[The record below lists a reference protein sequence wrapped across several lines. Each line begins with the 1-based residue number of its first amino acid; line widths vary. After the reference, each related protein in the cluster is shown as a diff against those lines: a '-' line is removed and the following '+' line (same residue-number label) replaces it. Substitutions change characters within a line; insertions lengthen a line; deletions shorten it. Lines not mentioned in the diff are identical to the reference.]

1 MTKEHKEEDE
11 KEEEKYVTP
20 EKGILR
26 RCPSKRAA
34 EGAPFPSTPQGM
46 LAAAKAYKGQGKPIP
61 RDLAIALATAVK
73 GMKGTGKGVKKD
85 VDGKGPAEP
94 VASSGWVQP
103 RRRLEEH
110 SGQPKGERAK
120 EKEADED
127 SDVEMVVDERSKMT
141 NATDTKM
148 KTPKEAEM
156 IEDSVDQDLHDADDT
171 AAKDKSKK
179 KKSQKRHW

>member
-1 MTKEHKEEDE
+1 MDPAKEE
-11 KEEEKYVTP
+11 
-20 EKGILR
+20 IR
-26 RCPSKRAA
+26 R
-34 EGAPFPSTPQGM
+34 TQW
-46 LAAAKAYKGQGKPIP
+46 
-61 RDLAIALATAVK
+61 AT
-73 GMKGTGKGVKKD
+73 
-85 VDGKGPAEP
+85 
-94 VASSGWVQP
+94 
-103 RRRLEEH
+103 
-110 SGQPKGERAK
+110 KGERAK

-156 IEDSVDQDLHDADDT
+156 IEDSMDQDLHDADDT